1 MRDLCAALVLSFL
14 GSTTAIAQATVYST
28 TPEPRTSVDGITA
41 GDHGGSTVPLGDNAA
56 GSSGLTGPGSAGTTG
71 TGAAGVGPTGTMA
84 APGH

>member
-1 MRDLCAALVLSFL
+1 MRNLGAALVLSLL
-14 GSTTAIAQATVYST
+14 GSSAAMAQATVYST

-41 GDHGGSTVPLGDNAA
+41 PDRGSSSVPLGDSAA
-56 GSSGLTGPGSAGTTG
+56 ESFSLTGPGSAGTTG